1 MGWLKKMFG
10 KIEGAPPADMIF
22 VEVTAPGG
30 MGGVGV
36 PVQPDE
42 AYIELYLESLRLEW
56 ARKFATEFN
65 GVVYSFAELSREGDS
80 RSRFAGMSKPNELVK
95 LGAKDLGRVIT
106 LSKQMMG
113 PVPWRGG
120 VLSLE
125 LGLFSVKAGNLLT
138 PVLDYVTAVSSA
150 AGISFVG
157 AVKPFLPLIT
167 QGMDLIAGQTQDA
180 ALEVGVDED
189 IEFARGGV
197 YAIIAAPR
205 DSIRAE
211 ELSVDPQDRK
221 LLKNGRP
228 IDRAYCVF
236 SLRTTKQKADYGEIP
251 ELKEKFAAVV
261 AAVRENK
268 MQEAKDALVAFRLAA
283 ITSPDLISSD
293 ARRLVEKVEQKVK
306 EAFPAGGVA
315 QRKTA
320 EPISEL
326 LSMVSLY
333 G

>member
-1 MGWLKKMFG
+1 MGWLKQLFG
-10 KIEGAPPADMIF
+10 KIAGAPPTDMIF
-22 VEVTAPGG
+22 VPVTAPDG
-30 MGGVGV
+30 MTGVGV

-42 AYIELYLESLRLEW
+42 AYLELYLESLRLEY

-65 GVVYSFAELSREGDS
+65 GVVYSFAEMSREGEP

-95 LGAKDLGRVIT
+95 LGANDLGRVIT
-106 LSKQMMG
+106 VSKQMMG

-157 AVKPFLPLIT
+157 AVKPFVPLIT
-167 QGMDLIAGQTQDA
+167 QGMNLIAGQTEDA

-189 IEFARGGV
+189 LPFAKGGV
-197 YAIIAAPR
+197 YAIIAAPKG
-205 DSIRAE
+205 SMTAE
-211 ELSVDPQDRK
+211 ELSVDKQDGK
-221 LLKNGRP
+221 LLQDGRP
-228 IDRAYCVF
+228 VDKAYCVF
-236 SLRTTKQKADYGEIP
+236 SLRTTQQKPDYGEIP

-261 AAVRENK
+261 AAVRANK

-315 QRKTA
+315 QQKTA
-320 EPISEL
+320 EQMSEH
-326 LSMVSLY
+326 LSALKLY